1 MTRRGGKR
9 GGDRTGDLEA
19 FVAFLG
25 GLLAV
30 ALLASVLWGIARF
43 IEFTPGPL
51 RLSKALG
58 AALWLTVTVFLYRG
72 RRAVRGGAAGGG
84 AAGGGADQPAVPA
97 GRRP

>member
-1 MTRRGGKR
+1 MRRRGGDR

-30 ALLASVLWGIARF
+30 VLLASVLWGIAWF
-43 IEFTPGPL
+43 TGLTPGRPGVT
-51 RLSKALG
+51 KALA

-72 RRAVRGGAAGGG
+72 LRAARAARARDEPADGGPE
-84 AAGGGADQPAVPA
+84 QPTAPA

>member
-1 MTRRGGKR
+1 MTRRGGERGGER

-19 FVAFLG
+19 FIAFLG

-30 ALLASVLWGIARF
+30 GILASALWGIARF
-43 IEFTPGPL
+43 IGFTPGLL

-72 RRAVRGGAAGGG
+72 LRAARGAMAGGG
-84 AAGGGADQPAVPA
+84 PEQPAAPA